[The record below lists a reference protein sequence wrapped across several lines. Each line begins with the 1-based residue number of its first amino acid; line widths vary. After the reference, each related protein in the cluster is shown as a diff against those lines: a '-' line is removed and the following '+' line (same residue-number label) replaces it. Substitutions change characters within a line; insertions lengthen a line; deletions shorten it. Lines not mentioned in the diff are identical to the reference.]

1 MKGEDKDAWKYYLK
15 KNKIDLAL
23 AACNTPKLRAQ
34 CNGLWA
40 ESLLQRGNYTQ
51 AAKFFAKSNFSFEA
65 VAMKFL
71 KFNQINGL
79 QDYLKNVLQVYKK
92 SKLGK
97 NDTQRKVLVTW
108 LVEIEMTKINEFK
121 ASNPSNLTKP
131 LQEVGEAEMI

>member
-1 MKGEDKDAWKYYLK
+1 
-15 KNKIDLAL
+15 
-23 AACNTPKLRAQ
+23 
-34 CNGLWA
+34 
-40 ESLLQRGNYTQ
+40 
-51 AAKFFAKSNFSFEA
+51 
-65 VAMKFL
+65 MKFL

-108 LVEIEMTKINEFK
+108 LAEIEMTKINEFK

-131 LQEVGEAEMI
+131 LD